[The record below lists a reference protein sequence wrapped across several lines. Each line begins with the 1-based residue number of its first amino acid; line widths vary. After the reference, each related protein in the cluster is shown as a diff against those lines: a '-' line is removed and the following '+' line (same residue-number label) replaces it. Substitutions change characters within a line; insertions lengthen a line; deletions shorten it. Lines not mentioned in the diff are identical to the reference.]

1 MMYSGKVSSSLG
13 GWGWGERRR
22 EKPSAVGG
30 GPGWPRP
37 GQLAPCALGQ
47 KRGQF
52 GDLRAAA
59 KRKRDSTIRLPLS
72 LQRVHPTQ
80 GSPNSKKTE
89 QSSCQRGSWPHVF
102 SCWITIFL
110 IMVKYMQDKLSHFN
124 HFLSSVALV
133 TFTMSYNH
141 PHCLYPKLLNCPKQN
156 LCTCE
161 AMTSHFP
168 LPAAPSNC

>member
-1 MMYSGKVSSSLG
+1 MPVAAQGPLLSTTRIRPNELEGVNNASGPGRGPGGRLRPCTGVAFHRRGVIRFEIKGGTKYEFKFNMYSASEMMYSGKVSSSLG

-72 LQRVHPTQ
+72 L
-80 GSPNSKKTE
+80 
-89 QSSCQRGSWPHVF
+89 
-102 SCWITIFL
+102 
-110 IMVKYMQDKLSHFN
+110 
-124 HFLSSVALV
+124 
-133 TFTMSYNH
+133 
-141 PHCLYPKLLNCPKQN
+141 
-156 LCTCE
+156 
-161 AMTSHFP
+161 
-168 LPAAPSNC
+168 